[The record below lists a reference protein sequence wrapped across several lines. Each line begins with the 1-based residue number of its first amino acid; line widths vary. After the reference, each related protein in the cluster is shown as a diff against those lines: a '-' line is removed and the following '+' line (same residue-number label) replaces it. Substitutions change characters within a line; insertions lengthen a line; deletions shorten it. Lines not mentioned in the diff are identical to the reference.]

1 MYGHCQR
8 QGRNADAKRA
18 VGAAPGVSGVGGVA
32 VGDAGFDQTNLESA
46 GADAAR
52 DLLRT
57 SVLCNEATLQ
67 IDQSGA
73 ARPFGDKVDIAFLLA
88 ARNSGIDPDG
98 VRAAAEEQGTIPYE
112 AERRFAAFLE
122 RNAGIVVAHVKGA
135 AETVLPMCE
144 GVDEAG
150 VLREVE
156 SLGRQGYRVLA
167 LAAGA
172 IDLPPDESPEGR
184 HLAGLRFLG
193 LAGLIDPLR
202 PEARSA
208 VEACRR
214 AGVRVCMVTGDHPAT
229 ALAIARELGLAVDD
243 TAVLTGD
250 EFGTLDDRSRAA
262 RVRAATVFARVE
274 PLQKLDIVQALQQDG
289 DIVAVTGDGANDA
302 PALNAAD
309 IDVAMGRGGTDAAR
323 GAADLIVADDNFASI
338 VAGVGEGR
346 IAYDNIRK
354 VIYHLIATNAA
365 EIVLFVLAIG
375 AGLPLPLTAVQLL
388 WLNVATEGFQHIAL
402 AFEKGE
408 PGVLR
413 RQPRPPRQPIF
424 DRRMISQTLFAGSY
438 GGGMAFALFAVLLEL
453 GWTTGAASN
462 ALLLFLVLFENVQS
476 FNCRSETR
484 SAFRTPLRN
493 NPLLVV
499 GVALALA
506 VHVGAMYAP
515 GLRAILDIGPLSP
528 AAWAAIVVLALGTV
542 AVMEVYKFVVR
553 RKDRAVAPPPA

>member
-1 MYGHCQR
+1 
-8 QGRNADAKRA
+8 
-18 VGAAPGVSGVGGVA
+18 
-32 VGDAGFDQTNLESA
+32 
-46 GADAAR
+46 
-52 DLLRT
+52 
-57 SVLCNEATLQ
+57 
-67 IDQSGA
+67 
-73 ARPFGDKVDIAFLLA
+73 
-88 ARNSGIDPDG
+88 
-98 VRAAAEEQGTIPYE
+98 
-112 AERRFAAFLE
+112 
-122 RNAGIVVAHVKGA
+122 
-135 AETVLPMCE
+135 MCE

-289 DIVAVTGDGANDA
+289 DIG
-302 PALNAAD
+302 
-309 IDVAMGRGGTDAAR
+309 VAMGRGGTDAAR

-424 DRRMISQTLFAGSY
+424 DRRMISQTLLAGSY

-553 RKDRAVAPPPA
+553 RKDRAVAPPPPA